1 MLELLIFWCIGFVF
15 IFAVILT
22 KESIAKKKE
31 SIAKKEKFKFHLG
44 NHINNRR

>member
-22 KESIAKKKE
+22 KESIAKK
-31 SIAKKEKFKFHLG
+31 EKFKFHLG